1 MKYDLVVIGAG
12 PGGYVCAL
20 RAAQLG
26 LRVAVVEKEKAGG
39 TCLNV
44 GCIPSKALLD
54 STEIFSEIKKNNEHG
69 IETKEATINWKT
81 LQKRR
86 EGIVNKLTSGVEFL
100 LKKQKI
106 DYFQGVAKVKSRHT
120 VVVGRRNLATKNVVL
135 ATGSTPIEIPFLP
148 FDGSQVINSTQ
159 ALSQETIP
167 EEMIVIGG
175 GYIGLEMASV
185 YNRIGT
191 TVTVVEMM
199 DSIVPLMDPDISK
212 QLKKSLKKQGIKFKT
227 STKVT
232 GSKKTKKNITL
243 NLEKNKKKEK
253 QTAEQVLVAVG
264 RSPNRGDLNLEALG
278 VKTNERGFVVVDS
291 KMETSQKGVYA
302 IGDLVPGPML
312 AHKASEEGVVV
323 AERIAGKKTTF
334 NYELIPSVV
343 YTHPEGA
350 SIGKNVNELKKAGVE
365 FKIGMF
371 PFSASGRAMA
381 IGCTEGFVKVLADKQ
396 TDAILGVHILG
407 AKASELIGE
416 AAIVMGFCGTAED
429 IGVFIHAHPTLSEA
443 LKEASLEA
451 SGHGAI
457 HT

>member
-1 MKYDLVVIGAG
+1 MKYDLVIVGAG

-26 LRVAVVEKEKAGG
+26 LKVAVVEKEKAGG

-54 STEIFSEIKKNNEHG
+54 STEIFSEIKENNEHG
-69 IETKEATINWKT
+69 IETKEATMNWGT

-100 LKKQKI
+100 LKKEKI
-106 DYFQGVAKVKSRHT
+106 DYFEGAAQVKSRHT
-120 VVVGRRNLATKNVVL
+120 VIVGRSNLATKNVVL
-135 ATGSTPIEIPFLP
+135 ATGSKPIEIPFLP
-148 FDGSQVINSTQ
+148 FDGEKIINSTQ
-159 ALSQETIP
+159 ALSQGKIP
-167 EEMIVIGG
+167 KDMIVVGG

-191 TVTVVEMM
+191 KVTVIEMM
-199 DSIVPLMDPDISK
+199 DAIVPLMDPDISK

-232 GSKKTKKNITL
+232 GCKKSKNSIML
-243 NLEKNKKKEK
+243 NLEKNKKKDK
-253 QTAEQVLVAVG
+253 QTSEQVLVAVG
-264 RSPNRGDLNLEALG
+264 RTPNRGGVNLEALG
-278 VKTNERGFVVVDS
+278 IKTNKRNFVVVDE
-291 KMETSQKGVYA
+291 KMETSQEGIYA

-323 AERIAGKKTTF
+323 AERIAGKNTTF

-350 SIGKNVNELKKAGVE
+350 SIGRNANELKKAGLE
-365 FKIGMF
+365 FKTGMF

-381 IGCTEGFVKVLADKQ
+381 IGCTEGFVKVLADKK
-396 TDAILGVHILG
+396 TDQILGVHILG
-407 AKASELIGE
+407 PKASELIGE
-416 AAIVMGFCGTAED
+416 AAMAMGFCGTAED
-429 IGVFIHAHPTLSEA
+429 VGIFIHAHPTLSEA

>member
-1 MKYDLVVIGAG
+1 MKYDLVIVGAG

-26 LRVAVVEKEKAGG
+26 LKVAVVEKEKAGG

-54 STEIFSEIKKNNEHG
+54 STEIFSEIQENNEHG
-69 IETKEATINWKT
+69 IETKEATINWGT

-100 LKKQKI
+100 LKKEKI
-106 DYFQGVAKVKSRHT
+106 DYFEGAAQVKSRYT
-120 VVVGRRNLATKNVVL
+120 VIVGRNNLATKNVVL
-135 ATGSTPIEIPFLP
+135 ATGSKPIEIPFLP
-148 FDGSQVINSTQ
+148 FDGERIIDSTQ
-159 ALSQETIP
+159 ALSQGRIP
-167 EEMIVIGG
+167 KDMIVVGG

-191 TVTVVEMM
+191 TVTVIEMM
-199 DSIVPLMDPDISK
+199 DAIVPLMDPDISK

-227 STKVT
+227 STRVT
-232 GSKKTKKNITL
+232 GCKKSKKNIVL
-243 NLEKNKKKEK
+243 NLEKNNKKDK
-253 QTAEQVLVAVG
+253 QTSEQVLVAVG
-264 RSPNRGDLNLEALG
+264 RTPNRGGINLEALG
-278 VKTNERGFVVVDS
+278 IKTNERGFVVIDA
-291 KMETSQKGVYA
+291 KMETSQEGIYA

-323 AERIAGKKTTF
+323 AERIAGKNTTF

-350 SIGKNVNELKKAGVE
+350 SIGRNANELKKAGLE
-365 FKIGMF
+365 FKTGMF

-381 IGCTEGFVKVLADKQ
+381 IGCTEGFVKVLADKK
-396 TDAILGVHILG
+396 TDEILGVHILG
-407 AKASELIGE
+407 PKASELIGE
-416 AAIVMGFCGTAED
+416 AAMVMGFCGTAED
-429 IGVFIHAHPTLSEA
+429 VGVFIHAHPTLSEA

>member
-1 MKYDLVVIGAG
+1 MKYDLVIVGAG

-26 LRVAVVEKEKAGG
+26 LKVAVVEKEKAGG

-54 STEIFSEIKKNNEHG
+54 STEIFSEIKENNEHG
-69 IETKEATINWKT
+69 IETKEATMNWGT

-100 LKKQKI
+100 LKKEKI
-106 DYFQGVAKVKSRHT
+106 DYFEGAAQVKSRHT
-120 VVVGRRNLATKNVVL
+120 VIVGRSNLATKNVVL
-135 ATGSTPIEIPFLP
+135 ATGSKPIEIPFLP
-148 FDGSQVINSTQ
+148 FDGEKIINSTQ
-159 ALSQETIP
+159 ALSQGKIP
-167 EEMIVIGG
+167 KDMIVVGG

-191 TVTVVEMM
+191 KVTVIEMM
-199 DSIVPLMDPDISK
+199 DAIVPLMDPDISK

-232 GSKKTKKNITL
+232 GCKKSKNSIML
-243 NLEKNKKKEK
+243 NLEKNKKKDK
-253 QTAEQVLVAVG
+253 QTSEQVLVAVG
-264 RSPNRGDLNLEALG
+264 RTPNRGGVNLEALG
-278 VKTNERGFVVVDS
+278 IKTNKRSFVVVDE
-291 KMETSQKGVYA
+291 KMETSQEGIYA

-323 AERIAGKKTTF
+323 AERIAGKNTTF

-350 SIGKNVNELKKAGVE
+350 SIGRNANELKKAGLE
-365 FKIGMF
+365 FKTGMF

-381 IGCTEGFVKVLADKQ
+381 IGCTEGFVKVLADKK
-396 TDAILGVHILG
+396 TDQILGVHILG
-407 AKASELIGE
+407 PKASELIGE
-416 AAIVMGFCGTAED
+416 AAMAMGFCGTAED
-429 IGVFIHAHPTLSEA
+429 VGIFIHAHPTLSEA

>member
-1 MKYDLVVIGAG
+1 MKYDLVIVGAG

-26 LRVAVVEKEKAGG
+26 LKVAVVEKEKAGG

-54 STEIFSEIKKNNEHG
+54 STEIFSEIQENNEHG
-69 IETKEATINWKT
+69 IETKEATINWGT

-100 LKKQKI
+100 LKKEKI
-106 DYFQGVAKVKSRHT
+106 DYFEGAAQVKSRYT
-120 VVVGRRNLATKNVVL
+120 VIVGRNNLATKNVVL
-135 ATGSTPIEIPFLP
+135 ATGSKPIEIPFLP
-148 FDGSQVINSTQ
+148 FDGERIIDSTQ
-159 ALSQETIP
+159 ALSQGRIP
-167 EEMIVIGG
+167 KDMIVVGG

-191 TVTVVEMM
+191 TVTVIEMM
-199 DSIVPLMDPDISK
+199 DAIVPLMDPDISK

-227 STKVT
+227 STRVT
-232 GSKKTKKNITL
+232 GCKKSKKNIVL
-243 NLEKNKKKEK
+243 NLEKNNKKDK
-253 QTAEQVLVAVG
+253 QTSEQVLVAVG
-264 RSPNRGDLNLEALG
+264 RTPNRGGINLEALG
-278 VKTNERGFVVVDS
+278 IKTNERGFVVIDA
-291 KMETSQKGVYA
+291 KMETSQEGIYA

-323 AERIAGKKTTF
+323 AERIAGKNTIF

-350 SIGKNVNELKKAGVE
+350 SIGRNANELKKAGLE
-365 FKIGMF
+365 FKTGMF

-381 IGCTEGFVKVLADKQ
+381 IGCTEGFVKVLADKK
-396 TDAILGVHILG
+396 TDEILGVHILG
-407 AKASELIGE
+407 PKASELIGE
-416 AAIVMGFCGTAED
+416 AAMVMGFCGTAED
-429 IGVFIHAHPTLSEA
+429 VGVFIHAHPTLSEA

>member
-1 MKYDLVVIGAG
+1 MKYDLVIVGAG

-26 LRVAVVEKEKAGG
+26 LKVAVVEKEKAGG

-54 STEIFSEIKKNNEHG
+54 STEIFSEIKENNEHG
-69 IETKEATINWKT
+69 IETKEATMNWGT

-100 LKKQKI
+100 LKKEKI
-106 DYFQGVAKVKSRHT
+106 DYFEGAAQVKSRHT
-120 VVVGRRNLATKNVVL
+120 VIVGRSNLATKNVVL
-135 ATGSTPIEIPFLP
+135 ATGSKPIEIPFLP
-148 FDGSQVINSTQ
+148 FDGEKIINSTQ
-159 ALSQETIP
+159 ALSQGKIP
-167 EEMIVIGG
+167 KDMIVVGG

-191 TVTVVEMM
+191 KVTVIEMM
-199 DSIVPLMDPDISK
+199 DAIVPLMDPDISK

-232 GSKKTKKNITL
+232 GCKKSKNSIML
-243 NLEKNKKKEK
+243 NLEKNKKKDK
-253 QTAEQVLVAVG
+253 QTSEQVLVAVG
-264 RSPNRGDLNLEALG
+264 RTPNRGGVNLEALG
-278 VKTNERGFVVVDS
+278 IKTNKRNFVVVDK
-291 KMETSQKGVYA
+291 KMETSQEGIYA

-323 AERIAGKKTTF
+323 AERIAGKNTTF

-350 SIGKNVNELKKAGVE
+350 SIGRNANELKKAGLE
-365 FKIGMF
+365 FKTGMF

-381 IGCTEGFVKVLADKQ
+381 IGCTEGFVKVLADKK
-396 TDAILGVHILG
+396 TDQILGVHILG
-407 AKASELIGE
+407 PKASELIGE
-416 AAIVMGFCGTAED
+416 AAMAMGFCGTAED
-429 IGVFIHAHPTLSEA
+429 VGIFIHAHPTLSEA

>member
-26 LRVAVVEKEKAGG
+26 LKVAVVEKKKAGG

-54 STEIFSEIKKNNEHG
+54 STEIFSEISPGNEHG
-69 IETKEATINWKT
+69 IEVSKANINWST
-81 LQKRR
+81 LQSRR
-86 EGIVNKLTSGVEFL
+86 EKIVTQLTGGVEFL
-100 LKKQKI
+100 LKK
-106 DYFQGVAKVKSRHT
+106 AKVDYYQGFADVKSCYT
-120 VVVGRRNLATKNVVL
+120 VVVGRNNLATKNVVL
-135 ATGSTPIEIPFLP
+135 ATGSTPVEIPFLP
-148 FDGSQVINSTQ
+148 FDGEHVISSTE
-159 ALSQETIP
+159 ALNQSNIP
-167 EEMIVIGG
+167 KSLIVVGG

-185 YNRIGT
+185 YSRIGT
-191 TVTVVEMM
+191 HVTVIEMM
-199 DSIVPLMDPDISK
+199 DRIVPLMDTDISK
-212 QLKKSLKKQGIKFKT
+212 QLQKSLRKQGIKFKT

-232 GSKKTKKNITL
+232 DCKKAKNKIIL
-243 NLEKNKKKEK
+243 NLEKNKKTSTQE
-253 QTAEQVLVAVG
+253 ADQVLVAVG
-264 RSPNRGDLNLEALG
+264 RRPNAGGINLNALG
-278 VKTNERGFVVVDS
+278 VTMDERGFVSVNQN
-291 KMETSQKGVYA
+291 METSIPGIYA

-323 AERIAGKKTTF
+323 AERIAGKQTTLD
-334 NYELIPSVV
+334 YSLIPSVV

-350 SIGKNVNELKKAGVE
+350 SIGRTADELKKANVE
-365 FKIGMF
+365 FKTGMF

-381 IGCTEGFVKVLADKQ
+381 IGCTEGFVKVLADSK
-396 TDAILGVHILG
+396 TDKVLGVHILG
-407 AKASELIGE
+407 PKASELISE
-416 AAIVMGFCGTAED
+416 AAMVMGFCGTAED

-443 LKEASLEA
+443 LKEAALEA

>member
-1 MKYDLVVIGAG
+1 
-12 PGGYVCAL
+12 
-20 RAAQLG
+20 
-26 LRVAVVEKEKAGG
+26 
-39 TCLNV
+39 
-44 GCIPSKALLD
+44 
-54 STEIFSEIKKNNEHG
+54 
-69 IETKEATINWKT
+69 
-81 LQKRR
+81 
-86 EGIVNKLTSGVEFL
+86 
-100 LKKQKI
+100 
-106 DYFQGVAKVKSRHT
+106 
-120 VVVGRRNLATKNVVL
+120 
-135 ATGSTPIEIPFLP
+135 
-148 FDGSQVINSTQ
+148 
-159 ALSQETIP
+159 
-167 EEMIVIGG
+167 MIVIGG

>member
-1 MKYDLVVIGAG
+1 MKYDLVIVGAG

-26 LRVAVVEKEKAGG
+26 LKVAVVEKEKAGG

-54 STEIFSEIKKNNEHG
+54 STEIFSEIKENNEHG
-69 IETKEATINWKT
+69 IETKEATMNWGT

-100 LKKQKI
+100 LKKEKI
-106 DYFQGVAKVKSRHT
+106 DYFEGAARVKSRHT
-120 VVVGRRNLATKNVVL
+120 VIVGRSNLATKNVVL
-135 ATGSTPIEIPFLP
+135 ATGSKPIEIPFLP
-148 FDGSQVINSTQ
+148 FDGEKIINSTQ
-159 ALSQETIP
+159 ALSQGKIP
-167 EEMIVIGG
+167 KDMIVVGG

-191 TVTVVEMM
+191 KVTVIEMM
-199 DSIVPLMDPDISK
+199 DAIVPLMDPDISK

-232 GSKKTKKNITL
+232 GCKKSKNSIML
-243 NLEKNKKKEK
+243 NLEKNKKKDK
-253 QTAEQVLVAVG
+253 QTSEQVLVAVG
-264 RSPNRGDLNLEALG
+264 RTPNRGGVNLEALG
-278 VKTNERGFVVVDS
+278 IKTNKRSFVVVDE
-291 KMETSQKGVYA
+291 KMETSQEGIYA

-323 AERIAGKKTTF
+323 AERIAGKNTTF

-350 SIGKNVNELKKAGVE
+350 SIGRNANELKKAGLE
-365 FKIGMF
+365 FKTGMF

-381 IGCTEGFVKVLADKQ
+381 IGCTEGFVKVLADKK
-396 TDAILGVHILG
+396 TDQILGVHILG
-407 AKASELIGE
+407 PKASELIGE
-416 AAIVMGFCGTAED
+416 AAMAMGFCGTAED
-429 IGVFIHAHPTLSEA
+429 VGIFIHAHPTLSEA

>member
-1 MKYDLVVIGAG
+1 MKYDLVVVGAG

-26 LRVAVVEKEKAGG
+26 LKVAVVEKEKAGG

-54 STEIFSEIKKNNEHG
+54 STEIFSEIKENNEHG
-69 IETKEATINWKT
+69 IETKEAIMNWGT

-86 EGIVNKLTSGVEFL
+86 EGIVNNLTSGVEFL
-100 LKKQKI
+100 LKKAKI
-106 DYFQGVAKVKSRHT
+106 DYFEGCAQVKSRHT
-120 VVVGRRNLATKNVVL
+120 VVVGRSNLATKNVVL
-135 ATGSTPIEIPFLP
+135 ATGSKPIEIPFLP
-148 FDGSQVINSTQ
+148 FDGQKIIDSTQ
-159 ALSQETIP
+159 ALSQEKIP
-167 EEMIVIGG
+167 KDMIVVGG

-191 TVTVVEMM
+191 KVTVIEMM
-199 DSIVPLMDPDISK
+199 DTIVPLMDPDISK

-232 GSKKTKKNITL
+232 GCKKTKKNIIL
-243 NLEKNKKKEK
+243 NLEKNNKKDK

-264 RSPNRGDLNLEALG
+264 RTPNRGGINLEALG
-278 VKTNERGFVVVDS
+278 VKTNERGFVTIDE
-291 KMETSQKGVYA
+291 KMETSQEGIYA

-323 AERIAGKKTTF
+323 AERIAGKHTTF

-350 SIGKNVNELKKAGVE
+350 SIGRNANELKKAGLE
-365 FKIGMF
+365 FKTGMF

-381 IGCTEGFVKVLADKQ
+381 IGCTEGFVKVLADKK
-396 TDAILGVHILG
+396 TDEILGVHILG
-407 AKASELIGE
+407 PKASELIGE
-416 AAIVMGFCGTAED
+416 AAMAMGFCGTAED
-429 IGVFIHAHPTLSEA
+429 VGIFIHAHPTLSEA